1 MRIGLAEPRH
11 PLCRPAVPDQ
21 RGDEDRARIARID
34 AADAAHRPVTP
45 AEIRKELAVIE
56 SARQRG
62 RRPASAKATAA
73 RRSFSEGGSGAGRR
87 GSRERRRWGVR
98 PAFAKA
104 TARSRRSASR
114 GGGRG
119 EAPRPYLN
127 RSSNAF
133 RALGVLPALVE
144 DLVSRSTVVRG
155 S

>member
-56 SARQRG
+56 SARERG
-62 RRPASAKATAA
+62 RR
-73 RRSFSEGGSGAGRR
+73 SGAGRR
-87 GSRERRRWGVR
+87 GSRERRRWGGR